1 MPQYRLPKLGELQV
15 RILTHML
22 SCDLVE
28 NVSHISRAVNA
39 LQPVVFQSTKVMMEE
54 GIITKTAISNSNKKQ
69 LSLTDKGLATA
80 VLTGIKHKKLDEF
93 FDMSGERFKFFE
105 AILQQKQ
112 GPSRQRA
119 LLKKAL
125 EYMVE
130 HGWYDRKIKLD
141 QNQILDLFGYL
152 VPYMLTDAS
161 EVRNVVGLMEKF
173 GVDKK
178 VFGQALLDKLKARLA
193 STAAVVNEYQRY
205 TKIAYSEEQIISLVQ
220 SFYRD
225 IEEVSSHVRTIT
237 DKDGVKEIRKLT
249 KRANPKNIQE
259 RHG

>member
-1 MPQYRLPKLGELQV
+1 MSQYSLPKLGELQV
-15 RILTHML
+15 KILTHML

-28 NVSHISRAVNA
+28 NVSHISQAVNA

-54 GIITKTAISNSNKKQ
+54 GILTKTAIPKSNKKQ
-69 LSLTDKGLATA
+69 LTLTDKGLAIA
-80 VLTGIKHKKLDEF
+80 ILTGIKHKKLDEF
-93 FDMSGERFKFFE
+93 FDKSGERYKFFE
-105 AILQQKQ
+105 SLLQLKQ
-112 GPSRQRA
+112 GPTRQRA

-130 HGWYDRKIKLD
+130 HGWYDRKIRLD
-141 QNQILDLFGYL
+141 QNQRLDLFGYL

-178 VFGQALLDKLKARLA
+178 VFGQTLLEKLEARLA
-193 STAAVVNEYQRY
+193 STAAVVNEYQRC
-205 TKIAYSEEQIISLVQ
+205 TKIAYSEEQIISLVK

-225 IEEVSSHVRTIT
+225 INEVSSDIRTAA
-237 DKDGVKEIRKLT
+237 DKKGVKEH
-249 KRANPKNIQE
+249 KN
-259 RHG
+259 